1 METEINQS
9 QVSLKWFEIWR
20 IAFLHPTIH
29 TFSKIVSD
37 SKASTRWG
45 VIWAAI
51 TALIIWIVGPQR
63 TLWWGL
69 VADNFGLDAASYF
82 VAIGTIVFPIFGV
95 ITFLISVAMSHGLAR
110 LFNGK
115 GTFHQLV
122 FCWGVIQLPFI
133 IFSGL
138 TFNILPYTYSIFR
151 SLTSSEMNF
160 SVMRINLLISVLIA
174 LAGILYLF
182 YAQVVAFSAVEK
194 FSIGK
199 GLGILILLG
208 IILGIASSCLSYG
221 IRGMLMR
228 PLRY

>member
-1 METEINQS
+1 METEIDSS
-9 QVSLKWFEIWR
+9 QLSLKWFEIWR
-20 IAFLHPTIH
+20 MAFLHPTIQ
-29 TFSKIVSD
+29 TFLQIVSD

-45 VIWAAI
+45 IIWMAI
-51 TALIIWIVGPQR
+51 TTLIIWIVGPQR

-69 VADNFGLDAASYF
+69 VANNLGLDAASYF
-82 VAIGTIVFPIFGV
+82 IAIGTIVFPVFGV
-95 ITFLISVAMSHGLAR
+95 VAFLISVAISHGLAR

-138 TFNILPYTYSIFR
+138 AFNILPYSYSIFR

-160 SVMRINLLISVLIA
+160 SVMRITLLISVLIA

-182 YAQVVAFSAVEK
+182 YAQVVVFSAVEK

-199 GLGILILLG
+199 GFGILFLSG
-208 IILGIASSCLSYG
+208 IILGITSSCLSYG
-221 IRGMLMR
+221 LQGMLMR
-228 PLRY
+228 SLRH

>member
-69 VADNFGLDAASYF
+69 VADNFGLDAAS
-82 VAIGTIVFPIFGV
+82 
-95 ITFLISVAMSHGLAR
+95 
-110 LFNGK
+110 
-115 GTFHQLV
+115 
-122 FCWGVIQLPFI
+122 
-133 IFSGL
+133 
-138 TFNILPYTYSIFR
+138 
-151 SLTSSEMNF
+151 
-160 SVMRINLLISVLIA
+160 
-174 LAGILYLF
+174 
-182 YAQVVAFSAVEK
+182 
-194 FSIGK
+194 
-199 GLGILILLG
+199 
-208 IILGIASSCLSYG
+208 
-221 IRGMLMR
+221 
-228 PLRY
+228 